1 MNGSDLRKIF
11 LDNAVEIVIS
21 VTNSAK
27 GADDKVLDNPDVDA
41 AAYMRTWDLAS
52 DIIKNSSDIV
62 KIEARTT
69 EGIVKSVCDGKMTV
83 KEARELME
91 LFQTKQN
98 IDELPKLLDA
108 LNQEND

>member
-11 LDNAVEIVIS
+11 LDNAQDIVVS
-21 VTNSAK
+21 MTNSAK
-27 GADDKVLDNPDVDA
+27 GADDPVRENPDIDTA
-41 AAYMRTWDLAS
+41 SYMNVWNLAS

-69 EGIVKSVCDGKMTV
+69 EGIVKAVCEGKMTV
-83 KEARELME
+83 KEAKELME

-98 IDELPKLLDA
+98 IDELPKLLEA
-108 LNQEND
+108 LGKEND